1 MSVQPENIAIL
12 IVDDEQ
18 SIRVSLER
26 VIRKEGYATF
36 VAANAHEAEEILGRE
51 NISLVLT
58 DMRMPGMSGNELL
71 KVIKKNWPEIEVVVL
86 TGHGTIEKAVEAMK
100 NGAYDFVSK
109 PFKRVEILHTIE
121 KALERHALNEENR
134 ILKEQLAFS
143 QTEQNKFIGKSKA
156 VKSVLNMISRVA
168 PLPSTVLITGESGTG
183 KEIVARMLHAQSQR
197 VHKRFVAVNCGAIAE
212 NLIESELFGHVKG
225 SYTGAT
231 KDKEGLFKSA
241 SGGTLFL
248 DEISTLPLNL
258 QVKLLR
264 AIQEQ
269 EIMPVGAGRT
279 IPINVRIIAASNKNL
294 EDEIAN
300 GAFREDLYYRLN
312 VVGIYIPP
320 LRDRRDDI
328 PLLIDYFLQRF
339 NRDMNKNISGVSMDA
354 MPYFL
359 GNEWKGNVRELE
371 NTIER
376 AVILCDGDHITLDHL
391 PQVYSTDDSMPVVT
405 NQGLKEAVAEFEKMQ
420 ITKVLEMVDS
430 DKKTAA
436 KMLGL
441 SLSSLYRKMSE
452 LGLDTKDVP
461 V

>member
-1 MSVQPENIAIL
+1 
-12 IVDDEQ
+12 
-18 SIRVSLER
+18 
-26 VIRKEGYATF
+26 
-36 VAANAHEAEEILGRE
+36 
-51 NISLVLT
+51 
-58 DMRMPGMSGNELL
+58 
-71 KVIKKNWPEIEVVVL
+71 
-86 TGHGTIEKAVEAMK
+86 
-100 NGAYDFVSK
+100 
-109 PFKRVEILHTIE
+109 
-121 KALERHALNEENR
+121 
-134 ILKEQLAFS
+134 
-143 QTEQNKFIGKSKA
+143 
-156 VKSVLNMISRVA
+156 
-168 PLPSTVLITGESGTG
+168 
-183 KEIVARMLHAQSQR
+183 
-197 VHKRFVAVNCGAIAE
+197 IAE

-294 EDEIAN
+294 EEEITN
-300 GAFREDLYYRLN
+300 GNFREDLYYRLN

-328 PLLIDYFLQRF
+328 PMLIDYFLQRF

-376 AVILCDGDHITLDHL
+376 AVILCDGDKITMDHL
-391 PQVYSTDDSMPVVT
+391 PQTYASEDSVPVVT
-405 NQGLKEAVAEFEKMQ
+405 NQGLKEA
-420 ITKVLEMVDS
+420 
-430 DKKTAA
+430 
-436 KMLGL
+436 
-441 SLSSLYRKMSE
+441 
-452 LGLDTKDVP
+452 
-461 V
+461 

>member
-1 MSVQPENIAIL
+1 MNGIE
-12 IVDDEQ
+12 
-18 SIRVSLER
+18 
-26 VIRKEGYATF
+26 
-36 VAANAHEAEEILGRE
+36 
-51 NISLVLT
+51 LVKL
-58 DMRMPGMSGNELL
+58 
-71 KVIKKNWPEIEVVVL
+71 VKKNWPEIEVVVL

-100 NGAYDFVSK
+100 SGAYDFVSK
-109 PFKRVEILHTIE
+109 PFKRIDILHTVE

-134 ILKEQLAFS
+134 FLKEQLAFS
-143 QTEQNKFIGKSKA
+143 QSEKYNFIGKSKA
-156 VKSVLNMISRVA
+156 VKSVLNLISRVA

-183 KEIVARMLHAQSQR
+183 KEIVARMLHAQSSR

-294 EDEIAN
+294 EEEITN
-300 GAFREDLYYRLN
+300 GNFREDLYYRLN

-328 PLLIDYFLQRF
+328 PMLIDYFLQRF

-376 AVILCDGDHITLDHL
+376 AVILCDGDKITMDHL
-391 PQVYSTDDSMPVVT
+391 PQTYASEDSVPVVT
-405 NQGLKEAVAEFEKMQ
+405 NQGLKEAVAEFEKLQ
-420 ITKVLEMVDS
+420 INKVLEMVES